1 MSKAKWGGGTLF
13 FLGLV
18 ANFLPVSDYWRWII
32 CVLAFIGAAIWFF
45 GYLNAD
51 DPKHGENKSVN
62 ISGQGM
68 SGNVVS
74 AGHDA
79 IQSVHHYYSEPNH
92 QMGIRTD
99 ASALREFKKLRDEG
113 EKILSEIQ
121 PGDGDGGSAWGRI
134 DSWWAEARG
143 MAHRNVFRPF
153 LRLSDIT
160 NFESSW
166 PSQRDKEEAVKRA
179 SIAGQIRSGD
189 DKNLIETHWQRLER
203 VRELIG
209 IIESRG

>member
-1 MSKAKWGGGTLF
+1 MF

-18 ANFLPVSDYWRWII
+18 ANFLPVSDSWRWIL
-32 CVLAFIGAAIWFF
+32 CVLALIGAVIWFF
-45 GYLNAD
+45 GYLSAD
-51 DPKHGENKSVN
+51 DPKHGQNKSVN

-68 SGNVVS
+68 SGNVVA
-74 AGHDA
+74 AGRDA
-79 IQSVHHYYSEPNH
+79 IQSVHHYHSQPNH
-92 QMGIRTD
+92 PMAIRTD
-99 ASALREFKKLRDEG
+99 TAALREFKKLRDEG

-134 DSWWAEARG
+134 DGWWAEARV

-160 NFESSW
+160 NFESPW

-179 SIAGQIRSGD
+179 SLAGQIRSGD